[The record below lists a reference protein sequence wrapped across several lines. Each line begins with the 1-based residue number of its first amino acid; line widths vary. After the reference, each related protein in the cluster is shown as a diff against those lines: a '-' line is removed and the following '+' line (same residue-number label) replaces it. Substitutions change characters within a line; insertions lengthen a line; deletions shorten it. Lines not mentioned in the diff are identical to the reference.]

1 MFVMVIINVIVFSPR
16 WKKTRNKVNRL
27 LDMDEDIWRVQKKYR
42 DAKTHTSRTF
52 SDDTGVMIEL
62 KVSTY

>member
-42 DAKTHTSRTF
+42 DAKTHNKN
-52 SDDTGVMIEL
+52 IQ
-62 KVSTY
+62 